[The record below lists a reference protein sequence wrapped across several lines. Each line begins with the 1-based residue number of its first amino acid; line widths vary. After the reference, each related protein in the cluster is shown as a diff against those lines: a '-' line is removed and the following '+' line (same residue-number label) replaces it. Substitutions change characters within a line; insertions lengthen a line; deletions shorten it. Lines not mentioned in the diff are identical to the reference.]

1 LAGLAAWSGLQALA
15 PGPGPTVLVVTAGHD
30 LAWGSVIGR
39 DDVTV
44 ARFPVGQVPVAALR
58 DPAQVVGRRPA
69 SAVRRGEPITD
80 VRLLGTLD
88 PTVDAGPGAVAAPVR
103 IADAAAA
110 RMLQPGMVIDVL
122 AAPSE
127 AFVPAQAAAT
137 LVAAGVRVLSVA
149 PGEELS
155 GTDGALVVLATTE
168 AVAAR
173 LATAA
178 ANGRLSVTWRLRG
191 GADF

>member
-1 LAGLAAWSGLQALA
+1 V
-15 PGPGPTVLVVTAGHD
+15 PVVTAGHD

-39 DDVTV
+39 DDVAVT
-44 ARFPVGQVPVAALR
+44 RFPAGQVPVAALR

-69 SAVRRGEPITD
+69 SPVRRGEPITD
-80 VRLLGTLD
+80 VRLLGSLD
-88 PTVDAGPGAVAAPVR
+88 PTAGAAAGPGAVAVPVR

-110 RMLQPGMVIDVL
+110 RMLQPGMVVDVL

-127 AFVPAQAAAT
+127 DFVSAPAPAT

-155 GTDGALVVLATTE
+155 GNDGALVVLATTE
-168 AVAAR
+168 TVAAR

-178 ANGRLSVTWRLRG
+178 ASGRLSVTWRL
-191 GADF
+191 